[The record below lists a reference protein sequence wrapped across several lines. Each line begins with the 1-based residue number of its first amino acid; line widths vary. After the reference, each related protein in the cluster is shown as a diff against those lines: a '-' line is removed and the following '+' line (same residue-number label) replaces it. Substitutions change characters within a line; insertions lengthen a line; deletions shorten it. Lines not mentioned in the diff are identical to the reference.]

1 MIEVSHLSFDY
12 PTTRALDD
20 VSFRVEPGSVT
31 ALVGPNGAGKTTLL
45 RLLAA
50 LEVPYAG
57 RVVVDGLDTGSQPR
71 RVHQRL
77 GYLPDFFGLYDQLS
91 VRRSLVFAARARRV
105 SAAQADAAATRAAL
119 RVGLGDRLEA
129 RAGELSRGLRQR
141 LAIAQAIVHEPRVLL
156 LDEPASGL
164 DPVAR
169 RALSELILEL
179 QRQGMTILVS
189 SHILSELDDYCTA
202 MLAMAEGRLVAGG
215 AIAATAVGHQ
225 RVRLRAAGEGLREAL
240 ANRQIAA
247 AAVAD
252 DGSVVVELPPGQE
265 PRAALLA
272 SLVGAGIA
280 VSDCSELPRTLE
292 DAYLAQVGG
301 ERQR

>member
-77 GYLPDFFGLYDQLS
+77 GYLPDFFGLYEQLS

-105 SAAQADAAATRAAL
+105 SPAQADAAATRAAL
-119 RVGLGDRLEA
+119 RVGPSIA
-129 RAGELSRGLRQR
+129 RA
-141 LAIAQAIVHEPRVLL
+141 
-156 LDEPASGL
+156 
-164 DPVAR
+164 
-169 RALSELILEL
+169 
-179 QRQGMTILVS
+179 
-189 SHILSELDDYCTA
+189 
-202 MLAMAEGRLVAGG
+202 
-215 AIAATAVGHQ
+215 
-225 RVRLRAAGEGLREAL
+225 
-240 ANRQIAA
+240 
-247 AAVAD
+247 
-252 DGSVVVELPPGQE
+252 
-265 PRAALLA
+265 
-272 SLVGAGIA
+272 
-280 VSDCSELPRTLE
+280 
-292 DAYLAQVGG
+292 
-301 ERQR
+301 